1 MKRRINT
8 KRFEDDWVKHN
19 KWLKR
24 NHMQKISLS
33 EYIDYCHGKVQGK
46 KPEFKDYKPT
56 SGYVRET
63 QKIPSASIRGFGG
76 VKVDDSYKLEVS
88 RQYVVGQAFNKGG
101 YQVLSKSEANDPT
114 TGKRR

>member
-1 MKRRINT
+1 MKKINP
-8 KRFEDDWVKHN
+8 KRFEKDWVQHN

-24 NHMQKISLS
+24 NHMAKVTLA
-33 EYIDYCHGKVQGK
+33 EYIDYCHGRVKGK
-46 KPEFKDYKPT
+46 EPEFRDYTPR
-56 SGYVRET
+56 SGYVRDT
-63 QKIPSASIRGFGG
+63 QEIRSLDAGGFGG

-101 YQVLSKSEANDPT
+101 YQVLSKNEANDPA